1 MKNEVA
7 EKALPLKEKC
17 ELLTVPRSSFY
28 GSRHKNEVRKESAEN
43 QSLMGQIDVIYTE
56 KPCYGSRK
64 VTAELNRN
72 GFGVNRK
79 RVQRLMRLMGIM
91 GVAPGVMTS
100 KACPEHKIYPYLLN
114 GIEILRTNQVW
125 STDITYLRTSSG
137 FMYLVAIVD
146 WFSRKILSW
155 RISNSMSVDF
165 CREALEEAIYR
176 YGTPEIFNSDQG
188 SQFTSDEFTKV
199 LASNSISISMDG
211 RGRAYDNIFIE
222 RFWRTL
228 KYEWLYMNS
237 YDSIRELKAGLR
249 SYIEFYNSKRIH
261 QSLGYKTPDEVYWS
275 KASIGGNPGGAALP
289 VSSGDPLP
297 AGAAGSFALCKI

>member
-1 MKNEVA
+1 MKNEVT
-7 EKALPLKEKC
+7 EEFLPIKDKCALLS
-17 ELLTVPRSSFY
+17 VPRSSFY
-28 GSRHKNEVRKESAEN
+28 ESRHKNEVRKESAAN
-43 QSLMGQIDVIYTE
+43 QSLMFKIDCIYTK

-64 VTAELNRN
+64 ITAELNRK
-72 GFGVNRK
+72 GHAVNRK
-79 RVQRLMRLMGIM
+79 RIQRLMRLMGIM

-100 KACPEHKIYPYLLN
+100 KPCPQHKIYPYLL
-114 GIEILRTNQVW
+114 GDVEILHPNQVW
-125 STDITYLRTSSG
+125 STDITYLRTSGG
-137 FMYLVAIVD
+137 FMYLVAVVD

-165 CREALEEAIYR
+165 CCEALEEAIYR
-176 YGTPEIFNSDQG
+176 YGVPEIFNSDQG

-199 LASNSISISMDG
+199 LVSNSIRISMDG

-249 SYIEFYNSKRIH
+249 SYLEFYNSKRIH
-261 QSLGYKTPDEVYWS
+261 QSLGYKTPDEVYWHNVRT
-275 KASIGGNPGGAALP
+275 GGKTGGAALP
-289 VSSGDPLP
+289 VSSGDLNP
-297 AGAAGSFALCKI
+297 AGAAGSFALCRI